1 MRTWNF
7 TVIDGPGLGCSG
19 WEEGKDWAML
29 GSPSQLQENCCPVTF
44 TGPSAPNKTEKIILH
59 GIAY

>member
-1 MRTWNF
+1 MME
-7 TVIDGPGLGCSG
+7 GPGLGCSG

-29 GSPSQLQENCCPVTF
+29 SNPSQLQENCYPVTF
-44 TGPSAPNKTEKIILH
+44 TGPSAPNKKEKIILH